1 MVAPLV
7 SGLILAASMRMG
19 TMSCYPTTISLLKPV
34 SLSSP
39 SGRGYW
45 VMSSVSYKLYS
56 HTILYEYYTLI
67 NIHTSARRPPS
78 GHLKSIAPSKSSL
91 TLSKTYL
98 PSPLIS

>member
-1 MVAPLV
+1 MANFQADRK
-7 SGLILAASMRMG
+7 IEER
-19 TMSCYPTTISLLKPV
+19 KH
-34 SLSSP
+34 
-39 SGRGYW
+39 
-45 VMSSVSYKLYS
+45 VSYKLYS